1 MNSRDASPRKV
12 SANEEDAGTAAA
24 IPQQAPATRFPERA
38 WIILEQGWEHNDE
51 FFVPGGELAHLQL
64 YYCESEAAAECLR
77 LAEEFFATEP
87 PTDYRDEMESYLA
100 PDTYDSEE
108 VTWEQLRAAGY
119 RGPFRVQALHI
130 PHRKSP
136 V

>member
-1 MNSRDASPRKV
+1 MNSKDVSSRKV
-12 SANEEDAGTAAA
+12 PATLEEAATAAA
-24 IPQQAPATRFPERA
+24 IPSQVPAARFPEQA

-87 PTDYRDEMESYLA
+87 PTDYHDEMASYLA
-100 PDTYDSEE
+100 PDTYDPEE
-108 VTWEQLRAAGY
+108 VTWDQLRAAGY
-119 RGPFRVQALHI
+119 QGPFRVQALHI
-130 PHRKSP
+130 PHRKP
-136 V
+136 PA